1 MHEFGLCQSI
11 LEAVQRRAAGRPVTE
26 VRLRIGAL
34 HRVQEEAM
42 SQAFAFAASGTVAQ
56 NARVAITTMPVRM
69 TCDACAAQSQ
79 GTEML
84 PACPRCAAP
93 TLSLVGGNELML
105 ESIRLAAGV
114 HQSANDP
121 IHEADDGH
129 THVPSSMRA

>member
-42 SQAFAFAASGTVAQ
+42 KQAFAFAASGTVAQ
-56 NARVAITTMPVRM
+56 NARVAVTTMPVSM
-69 TCDACAAQSQ
+69 TCDHCSAQAQGPELLLACPQCAATSL
-79 GTEML
+79 T
-84 PACPRCAAP
+84 
-93 TLSLVGGNELML
+93 LVGGSELLL

-114 HQSANDP
+114 HQPANDP
-121 IHEADDGH
+121 IHESGDGH
-129 THVPSSMRA
+129 THLPSSIGA